1 MLAITYPMER
11 KKNKGSQMGHTKK
24 KKKKKKETL
33 LENTYVPTL
42 EQFGLVQICL
52 SMS

>member
-11 KKNKGSQMGHTKK
+11 KKNKGSQMGHTK

-52 SMS
+52 SVS